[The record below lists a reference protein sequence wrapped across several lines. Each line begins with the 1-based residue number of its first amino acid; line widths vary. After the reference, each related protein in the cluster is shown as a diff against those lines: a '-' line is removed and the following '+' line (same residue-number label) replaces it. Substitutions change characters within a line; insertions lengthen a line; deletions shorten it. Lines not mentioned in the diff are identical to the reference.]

1 MLKGYAKKTLTALLI
16 ICLALGNVFVSL
28 PSGIVQAASSSKQ
41 AKKITI
47 TPKATQQLAI
57 GEKLKLKA
65 VKSPKNAK
73 GKVIWSISNKA
84 IATVSDKG
92 VVKGKKGGTAT
103 ITATIKGS
111 KIKANRKI
119 KVLKP
124 ASKVSID
131 KTAVIIEGST
141 KILKPTFKTKGS
153 RSLLVWK
160 SSNKKVATVSSKGV
174 VKGLKAGTVSI
185 TATIKGK
192 KAKAVCKVTV
202 KAKEVLAQ
210 SVTVSQTAIGLKEG
224 QTSQI
229 VTTVLP
235 ANTTNKAVTY
245 QSSNP
250 AAVTV
255 TASGLITAVQ
265 KGRAVITVTT
275 ADGSGKKATMEVVV
289 NPVMSTAINASMAK
303 TELVAGETVQ
313 ISAAVVPAN
322 ASIKTLKYTSSDPYA
337 ATVDNMGLVT
347 ALAQGT
353 TTITAEAVDGSGVRM
368 SFELTVDYDRVNHP
382 KSRAIVMTDGEV
394 DDMDSL
400 VRLLLYT
407 NEVDLAGIIQTSASL
422 RWKGSEDAANDAGRY
437 PYRWPGSEW
446 KNEIVDAYEKV
457 YENLRVHD
465 SSYPTPN
472 YLKSITMDGN
482 VDYANDMNKSTDGS
496 NLIKEAILDVAF
508 DRDTRSLSLQA
519 WGGPVTA
526 ARALK
531 EIEDEYKNTPQ
542 WDEIYNKICD
552 KVVLNVCGFQDSTYD
567 TYIGLSYPDMKAVNI
582 GFGVFAY
589 STNNQGTPGMQERL
603 SGAWHEENIEFN
615 HGALLDKYITM
626 GDGTYLDGEG
636 QGFQY
641 GANEDL
647 LNNPSV
653 FGGAKERYHFISEG
667 DSPTYFHLLD
677 NGLRE
682 TEGENYGGWA
692 GRYVKQNATLNG
704 ITLSKRYSSSRD
716 YVTTE
721 RSNPNL
727 AIGQIENAQIKWT
740 EQIQN
745 DFAGR
750 ADWCIADTYEKAN
763 HRPDLSIAEGLDITA
778 SPGERVTLNA
788 VTSDPDGD
796 RVSVNWWHYFEAG
809 KEIAG
814 SATNT
819 PLVINGRE
827 SNAKNTKKAVF
838 TIPKDAKKGDTFHII
853 ATAEDNGVHNMAYNQ
868 RIIVTVD
875 DSKTDYEMEMLMSPA
890 VAENNNT
897 LMSNAP
903 GDMKQIWV
911 KFTPAM
917 PGLGVTW
924 SSSDPDVVSVTATA
938 NTTYAS
944 MKPLRNGTA
953 TITATA
959 KDGSGKSV
967 SVKIN
972 IVMVLSKITLA
983 VPEGMSATAMPLGSS
998 VTLTTSL
1005 TPGDTGLTNADLKWS
1020 SSDTSVATVKDGVVT
1035 PLKKGSAIIK
1045 ALARDG
1051 SGTFGVIKLVFTD
1064 TNMNAYEMVP
1074 ETNDTNASN
1083 LDTTETETVTE
1094 EAVTEEILKEET
1106 SVEVMSVDDI
1116 SEEDVTEEPVL

>member
-1 MLKGYAKKTLTALLI
+1 M
-16 ICLALGNVFVSL
+16 
-28 PSGIVQAASSSKQ
+28 
-41 AKKITI
+41 
-47 TPKATQQLAI
+47 
-57 GEKLKLKA
+57 
-65 VKSPKNAK
+65 
-73 GKVIWSISNKA
+73 
-84 IATVSDKG
+84 
-92 VVKGKKGGTAT
+92 
-103 ITATIKGS
+103 
-111 KIKANRKI
+111 
-119 KVLKP
+119 
-124 ASKVSID
+124 
-131 KTAVIIEGST
+131 
-141 KILKPTFKTKGS
+141 
-153 RSLLVWK
+153 
-160 SSNKKVATVSSKGV
+160 
-174 VKGLKAGTVSI
+174 
-185 TATIKGK
+185 
-192 KAKAVCKVTV
+192 

-210 SVTVSQTAIGLKEG
+210 SVSVSQTAIGLKEG
-224 QTSQI
+224 QTSQV

-250 AAVTV
+250 AAAMVS
-255 TASGLITAVQ
+255 ASGMITAVR
-265 KGRAVITVTT
+265 KGTAIITVIT
-275 ADGSGKKATMEVVV
+275 ADGSGKKSTMEVVV
-289 NPVMSTAINASMAK
+289 NPFLATAINASIAN

-313 ISAAVVPAN
+313 ISAAIQPAN
-322 ASIKTLKYTSSDPYA
+322 VSIKTLKYTSSDPYT

-368 SFELTVDYDRVNHP
+368 SFDLTIDYDRLNHP

-407 NEVDLAGIIQTSASL
+407 NEVDLAGIIQTSATL
-422 RWKGSEDAANDAGRY
+422 RWRGSEDAPNDAGRY

-446 KNEIVDAYEKV
+446 KHEIVEAYEEV

-482 VDYANDMNKSTDGS
+482 VDYANDMSKSTDGS

-531 EIEDEYKNTPQ
+531 EIEDEYKDTPQ
-542 WDEIYNKICD
+542 WEDIYNKICD

-567 TYIGLSYPDMKAVNI
+567 TYIGLAYPDMKAVNI

-603 SGAWHEENIEFN
+603 SGAWYEEHIEFN
-615 HGALLDKYITM
+615 HGALLDKYITT
-626 GDGTYLDGEG
+626 GDGTYLEGEVHG
-636 QGFQY
+636 SQY
-641 GANEDL
+641 GSNEDL
-647 LNNPSV
+647 LNNPNV

-682 TEGENYGGWA
+682 QEGENYGGWA

-704 ITLSKRYSSSRD
+704 ITLSKRYSSSKD
-716 YVTTE
+716 YATTE
-721 RSNPNL
+721 RANPNL
-727 AIGQIENAQIKWT
+727 AIGQVENAQIRWT

-745 DFAGR
+745 DFARR
-750 ADWCIADTYEKAN
+750 ADWCVADSYEKAN
-763 HRPDLSIAEGLDITA
+763 HRPNLAIAEGLDIIA
-778 SPGERVTLNA
+778 APGERVTLNA
-788 VTSDPDGD
+788 ITSDPDGD
-796 RVSVNWWHYFEAG
+796 RVSVNWWHYYEAG

-814 SATNT
+814 SAGNT
-819 PLVINGRE
+819 PLVINGSE
-827 SNAKNTKKAVF
+827 SNAKKTNKAVF

-853 ATAEDNGVHNMAYNQ
+853 ATAEDDGAHNMAYNQ
-868 RIIVTVD
+868 RIIVTVGD
-875 DSKTDYEMEMLMSPA
+875 PKTDYDMEMVLNPG
-890 VAENNNT
+890 VAGNNNT

-903 GDMKQIWV
+903 SEMKHIWV
-911 KFTPAM
+911 EFTPAM

-924 SSSDPDVVSVTATA
+924 PSSNPDVVTVSGTA

-944 MKPLRNGTA
+944 MTARSNGAA

-959 KDGSGKSV
+959 NDGSGKSV

-972 IVMVLSKITLA
+972 ILMVLTKITLA
-983 VPEGMSATAMPLGSS
+983 VPEGMSATAMPLETQ
-998 VTLTTSL
+998 VMLTTSL
-1005 TPGDTGLTNADLKWS
+1005 TPANTGLTNADLQWS
-1020 SSDTSVATVKDGVVT
+1020 SSDTSVATVSDGVVM

-1051 SGTFGVIKLVFTD
+1051 SGTFGVIKLIFTD
-1064 TNMNAYEMVP
+1064 TNMASDEIAP
-1074 ETNDTNASN
+1074 EVYDANTSELEIA
-1083 LDTTETETVTE
+1083 ETEITAESLLTE
-1094 EAVTEEILKEET
+1094 ESPTEDTQMEKDPIEKESIEKDQTKKNLTEEDWSAEDT
-1106 SVEVMSVDDI
+1106 GEVMT
-1116 SEEDVTEEPVL
+1116 EDPSL